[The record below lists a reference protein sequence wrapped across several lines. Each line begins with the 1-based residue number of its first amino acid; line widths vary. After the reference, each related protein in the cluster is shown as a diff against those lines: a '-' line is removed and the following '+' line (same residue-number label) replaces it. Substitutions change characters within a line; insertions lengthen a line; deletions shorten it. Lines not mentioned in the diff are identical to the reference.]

1 MRSHRA
7 LAGVIAGVVLLL
19 GCSRKPVETGAG
31 LRLPAG
37 DAAAGKAVF
46 EKTRCYTCHEV
57 AGHAFPAP
65 SLGPAAVRLTQEQA
79 KKNAE
84 ELAQSII
91 SPSHTVSGSAGS
103 VAEGGELSKMGD
115 LSQAL
120 TIRDVADLVA
130 FLQSVE
136 GF

>member
-1 MRSHRA
+1 MRSHQV
-7 LAGVIAGVVLLL
+7 LGGVIAGVVLLVA
-19 GCSRKPVETGAG
+19 CSRKPVETRAG

-46 EKTRCYTCHEV
+46 ERTRCYTCHEV
-57 AGHAFPAP
+57 AGHAFPSP
-65 SLGPAAVRLTQEQA
+65 SLSPAAVRLTEEQA
-79 KKNAE
+79 RKNAE
-84 ELAQSII
+84 ELAQAII
-91 SPSHTVSGSAGS
+91 SPSHTVSGTASG